1 MSRRAQIAGLV
12 AMLALTAPGMA
23 QARAVTVWPVQWAQ
37 AQTASPP
44 SAIPGAPP
52 DAAPPVA
59 SPEVAIP
66 RRPAPPSYYAQP
78 LDRILP
84 QIRSGRPG
92 QFFDAE
98 GPFPDAVGGWH
109 YRIKW
114 MTPEGRIVW
123 LDADARTGHVLG
135 PYRGYG
141 HMVMPPSGL
150 RYFPFAPGP
159 RGMRG
164 RFGGWRPGG
173 WHPGGWRP
181 GGRIR

>member
-1 MSRRAQIAGLV
+1 MAKALGEVMSRRAQFAGLM
-12 AMLALTAPGMA
+12 ALLACIAPA
-23 QARAVTVWPVQWAQ
+23 AARAQSASIWPVQWEQ
-37 AQTASPP
+37 AQM
-44 SAIPGAPP
+44 APP
-52 DAAPPVA
+52 PPPAPMSVGPPVA
-59 SPEVAIP
+59 EA
-66 RRPAPPSYYAQP
+66 RRPAAPNYYVQP

-84 QIRSGRPG
+84 QIGNGRPG
-92 QFFDAE
+92 RFFDAE

-135 PYRGYG
+135 PYRGYAR
-141 HMVMPPSGL
+141 MAMPPSGL
-150 RYFPFAPGP
+150 RYFPLAPGP

-173 WHPGGWRP
+173 WRP
-181 GGRIR
+181 GGRFR